1 MIKLRKMTSEEYT
14 EYRKFSVANYA
25 DEKQKGEGLTPEE
38 ALKVA
43 QDSYERLLPQG
54 LETPDQFLFSVIEDA
69 TQKPVGML
77 WFAKKSQS
85 GKIYAFIY
93 DVVLNPEKRG
103 QGLGKHLIALM
114 EEEARALGCKSV
126 GLHVFGHNTAAIAL
140 YEKSG
145 FHTTNRMMKKD
156 FV

>member
-1 MIKLRKMTSEEYT
+1 MIKLRKMTSEEYSN
-14 EYRKFSVANYA
+14 YMKFSVANYA

-43 QDSYERLLPQG
+43 QDSYVRLLPQG
-54 LETPDQFLFSVIEDA
+54 LETPDQFIFSVIDDSS
-69 TQKPVGML
+69 QKPIGML

-85 GKIYAFIY
+85 GKLYAFIY
-93 DVVLNPEKRG
+93 DIVLNPEKRG
-103 QGLGKHLIALM
+103 QGLGKQLMALM
-114 EEEARALGCKSV
+114 ETEARALGCTSV

-145 FHTTNRMMKKD
+145 FYTTNRMMKKD